1 MITYNYTA
9 MNESAKQ
16 IRGQIAAENELDLE
30 ARLKQL
36 GLELLTYKE
45 NKAKKA
51 GAFSKVKIKDMI
63 ILCLHLEQLNRAGV
77 PLLDAIADVRDATES
92 PKLKDIMAGVYESI
106 KGGEIYSDALERYPK
121 VFNNVFVGLIRAG
134 EKTGDLTESYRQ
146 LAEHMKWNSDL
157 QRKVKK
163 AMTYPIVLLVVM
175 SAVISILMIFVVPKL
190 IKFITS
196 QGFDIPIHTRALI
209 ATSNFMVDYWYVV
222 FGLPMII
229 GFLLFTA
236 YRMSEPFAYKC
247 DDLLLRAPIFGPIA
261 RKINMARF
269 THFFAIMYN
278 SGIDIL
284 EAIDS
289 ATNVLTNR
297 VLRESM
303 GMVRRS
309 VTDGSS
315 LTNSLRLSNQF
326 PNLVVRMFKVGED
339 SGNIG
344 DALENITY
352 FYNREVNDGVD
363 RVVGL
368 VQPTLTAVMG
378 FLIFWVISSVF
389 GPLYESFSKMNF

>member
-1 MITYNYTA
+1 MITYNYRA
-9 MNESAKQ
+9 MNDSARQ

-36 GLELLTYKE
+36 GLELLSYKE
-45 NKAKKA
+45 VKSKKA
-51 GAFSKVKIKDMI
+51 GALSKVKMKDMI

-77 PLLDAIADVRDATES
+77 PLLDAIADVRDSTES
-92 PKLKDIMAGVYESI
+92 PKLKDILAGVYESI
-106 KGGEIYSDALERYPK
+106 KTGETYSNALANYPK
-121 VFNNVFVGLIRAG
+121 VFNEIFVGLIRAG
-134 EKTGDLTESYRQ
+134 EKTGDLTEAYKQ
-146 LAEHMKWNSDL
+146 LADHMKWNSEL

-163 AMTYPIVLLVVM
+163 AATYPIVLLVVM
-175 SAVISILMIFVVPKL
+175 SAVITILMVFVVPKL

-196 QGFDIPIHTRALI
+196 QGFEIPIHTRALI
-209 ATSNFMVDYWYVV
+209 ATSNFMVDYWYVI
-222 FGLPMII
+222 FGFPVITFII
-229 GFLLFTA
+229 LTTI
-236 YRMSEPFAYKC
+236 YRTSESFAYKC
-247 DDLLLRAPIFGPIA
+247 DDWLLRAPVFGNIA
-261 RKINMARF
+261 RKINMSRF

-284 EAIDS
+284 EALDS
-289 ATNVLTNR
+289 AKNVLTNR

-303 GMVRRS
+303 VMVRRS
-309 VTDGSS
+309 VTDGTS
-315 LTNSLRLSNQF
+315 LTNSLRLSSQF

-352 FYNREVNDGVD
+352 FYDREVNDGVE

-378 FLIFWVISSVF
+378 LLIFWVISSVF
-389 GPLYESFSKMNF
+389 GPLYQSFSKMNF